1 MHHSHPDGTPY
12 PAAKCPLLY
21 AVSDG
26 DGVRLSGEVFWRKDG
41 SGFPVEC
48 SGYPIRDGEIVIGGV
63 ITFHDVSERRMA
75 EHQLAA
81 QYQTARVLAEAQSL
95 DDALPRVLELSCE
108 QLGWQM
114 CVAWAPGE
122 DGGLHCRSAYAPEGW
137 EEQLA
142 LLSHETVTR
151 GRGAV
156 WQAWE
161 RGQPV
166 FVPGPGLPVRPP
178 RAGNGRA
185 PGNGQAAGNATI
197 IEARDGEEAF
207 HLAADQS
214 PDMAVLDVMM
224 PRLNGFDLT
233 ERLRLTPATQR
244 LPILLM
250 SASVQEA
257 DISRGF
263 AAGADG
269 YLTKPF
275 TPDQLLTR
283 VRDVLSRG

>member
-1 MHHSHPDGTPY
+1 VTQTQ
-12 PAAKCPLLY
+12 PAQTQPAQTQPAQTQPAQTQPTGSQPATILVADDEQDIRELVAY
-21 AVSDG
+21 
-26 DGVRLSGEVFWRKDG
+26 RLSR
-41 SGFPVEC
+41 
-48 SGYPIRDGEIVIGGV
+48 SGYR
-63 ITFHDVSERRMA
+63 
-75 EHQLAA
+75 
-81 QYQTARVLAEAQSL
+81 
-95 DDALPRVLELSCE
+95 
-108 QLGWQM
+108 
-114 CVAWAPGE
+114 
-122 DGGLHCRSAYAPEGW
+122 
-137 EEQLA
+137 
-142 LLSHETVTR
+142 
-151 GRGAV
+151 
-156 WQAWE
+156 
-161 RGQPV
+161 
-166 FVPGPGLPVRPP
+166 
-178 RAGNGRA
+178 
-185 PGNGQAAGNATI
+185 I

-207 HLAADQS
+207 QLAADQA

-233 ERLRLTPATQR
+233 KRLRHTPATQR